1 MILTITYRLWQV
13 LWSLLPTSTTPA
25 QMREMLPPDSYLH
38 QRVAIQSRRF
48 DAIAS
53 RNSHRTAIFMGSIR
67 QRAAGLRVRRI
78 FRSRTDQL
86 TSIINPIF
94 FACAPS

>member
-1 MILTITYRLWQV
+1 MRCHTNCSISGTSQV
-13 LWSLLPTSTTPA
+13 EGT
-25 QMREMLPPDSYLH
+25 E
-38 QRVAIQSRRF
+38 RVAIQSRRF